1 MRGYSYCLVGKTLI
15 CVLFFFFNR
24 SSEGNKRKKKNLVY
38 LSKCPEADLLS
49 LSLPSYD
56 LYVGKG
62 DCEVE
67 CTVFYEG
74 VGMAN
79 SADALHCTRVQTG
92 TMLLLHWKCGSLSS
106 LFLCKR

>member
-1 MRGYSYCLVGKTLI
+1 MCT
-15 CVLFFFFNR
+15 FFFFLIEVLR
-24 SSEGNKRKKKNLVY
+24 GIKGKKKNLVY